1 VTKKINLN
9 GRFYK
14 NTMRLIHSSTVAYF
28 FLDHPVHRIHTYGLI
43 PPSTENF
50 SVPET
55 SIVIAIV
62 DLVAVSTKQSI
73 KRVRIMEDLMIN
85 VRKYSVIY

>member
-1 VTKKINLN
+1 MASFTKTQCDL
-9 GRFYK
+9 F
-14 NTMRLIHSSTVAYF
+14 TVRQWLT